1 MAMVTGWHDIFLPAQ
16 LADYAALRAAGRR
29 PYLTVGPWT
38 HGSVGLF
45 GAAVREGLG
54 WLRAHLTGDRAGVR
68 DAPVR
73 IHVGGVGGGWRDLP
87 DWPPPATRT
96 GWHLRVGGGLGPG
109 VVASSGA
116 DRFWYDPAD
125 PTPSLGGPLLVA
137 QRAGPVDNR
146 PVEARPD
153 VLTYTGAP
161 LTAPLELVGPVEAEV
176 YVRSDLPYFDVFLR
190 LCDVDR
196 RGRSWNVCDGLVRVE
211 PGRFP
216 ADADGVVRVPVELWP
231 VAHRF
236 AAGHRLRL
244 QVSGGAHPRYA
255 RNPGTGEP
263 LGSAVDLRAGHREVR
278 HGPAYPSV
286 LRLPVSEP
294 TRRPGAVPFRGVVG
308 DRAPGASD
316 G

>member
-1 MAMVTGWHDIFLPAQ
+1 
-16 LADYAALRAAGRR
+16 
-29 PYLTVGPWT
+29 
-38 HGSVGLF
+38 
-45 GAAVREGLG
+45 
-54 WLRAHLTGDRAGVR
+54 
-68 DAPVR
+68 
-73 IHVGGVGGGWRDLP
+73 
-87 DWPPPATRT
+87 
-96 GWHLRVGGGLGPG
+96 
-109 VVASSGA
+109 
-116 DRFWYDPAD
+116 
-125 PTPSLGGPLLVA
+125 
-137 QRAGPVDNR
+137 
-146 PVEARPD
+146 PD